1 MHRNLVLNIHF
12 QVNKFK
18 KDFCN
23 LFSPL
28 YFGTKRRI
36 TDEHMAAEMN
46 GLYITNDHDYCN
58 NPAMFNPD
66 DADMQ
71 FSTVSNH
78 IEDDDFDLDND
89 ADQGKR

>member
-1 MHRNLVLNIHF
+1 MT
-12 QVNKFK
+12 KFK

-66 DADMQ
+66 DDADMQ

>member
-1 MHRNLVLNIHF
+1 
-12 QVNKFK
+12 
-18 KDFCN
+18 
-23 LFSPL
+23 
-28 YFGTKRRI
+28 
-36 TDEHMAAEMN
+36 MAAEMN

-58 NPAMFNPD
+58 NPAMFNPDD